1 MLPDRSQTAAP
12 QGSAALV
19 LGEGKRKTD
28 YGLELNRHTEYPQ
41 IADEYKRCADTVRRR
56 GID

>member
-19 LGEGKRKTD
+19 LGKGKRKID
-28 YGLELNRHTEYPQ
+28 YGLELNRHSECAKAPKKRGRR
-41 IADEYKRCADTVRRR
+41 AD
-56 GID
+56 